1 MNELTIQLLV
11 MPRRCVAAG
20 CDSVSGKGCS
30 FHKFPKNEALRRR
43 WVNAVKRQ
51 RSNWNGPSADSQ
63 LCSNHFTEDC
73 FVTDGF
79 RFREAMGIKTL
90 KRLKPDAV
98 PTVFARSID
107 YLQASSSQSTTTL
120 AGRPLSKRRQQRM
133 VRAQVKAMVANNI
146 NTQCITKIIGCG

>member
-11 MPRRCVAAG
+11 MPRHCVTAG
-20 CDSVSGKGCS
+20 CDRVSGKGCS

-79 RFREAMGIKTL
+79 RFREAMGIK
-90 KRLKPDAV
+90 P
-98 PTVFARSID
+98 
-107 YLQASSSQSTTTL
+107 
-120 AGRPLSKRRQQRM
+120 
-133 VRAQVKAMVANNI
+133 
-146 NTQCITKIIGCG
+146 

>member
-1 MNELTIQLLV
+1 

-20 CDSVSGKGCS
+20 CDSVSGKGYS
-30 FHKFPKNEALRRR
+30 FHEFPKDETMRRR

-63 LCSNHFTEDC
+63 QCSRHFEDDC
-73 FVTDGF
+73 FITEGV
-79 RFREAMGIKTL
+79 RFRDEMGIPTV

-107 YLQASSSQSTTTL
+107 YVQASSSQCSTPTT
-120 AGRPLSKRRQQRM
+120 RPLSERRHQRS
-133 VRAQVKAMVANNI
+133 VRQFSIKLQACMEQ
-146 NTQCITKIIGCG
+146 

>member
-1 MNELTIQLLV
+1 

-63 LCSNHFTEDC
+63 LCSNHFAEDC
-73 FVTDGF
+73 FITDGVC
-79 RFREAMGIKTL
+79 FRETMGIKT
-90 KRLKPDAV
+90 LKPDAV
-98 PTVFARSID
+98 PTIFARSID
-107 YLQASSSQSTTTL
+107 YLQASSSQSTTPL
-120 AGRPLSKRRQQRM
+120 DGRPLSKRRQQRT
-133 VRAQVKAMVANNI
+133 VRA
-146 NTQCITKIIGCG
+146 

>member
-1 MNELTIQLLV
+1 
-11 MPRRCVAAG
+11 
-20 CDSVSGKGCS
+20 
-30 FHKFPKNEALRRR
+30 
-43 WVNAVKRQ
+43 
-51 RSNWNGPSADSQ
+51 
-63 LCSNHFTEDC
+63 
-73 FVTDGF
+73 
-79 RFREAMGIKTL
+79 MGIKTL